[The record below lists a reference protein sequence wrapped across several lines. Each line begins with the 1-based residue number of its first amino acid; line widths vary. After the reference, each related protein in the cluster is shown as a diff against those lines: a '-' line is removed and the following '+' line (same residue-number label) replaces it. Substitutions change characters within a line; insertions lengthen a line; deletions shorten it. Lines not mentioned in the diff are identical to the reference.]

1 LAGRWRSAASQR
13 LCAAHWG
20 PPPDERCAWDATVR
34 KSPGTWRKG
43 MRAASSENRD
53 PRTREN
59 RGRKRSP
66 TVSKIRTNSD
76 QSKLSHTSQFTVIE
90 CPFACPIPY
99 IYVLHPASTTP
110 RISPTMHYALRT
122 HSLQYLHFLHYLH
135 YLHCHSYLHYT
146 LPPVNAYRSWRWP
159 RTATAC
165 THQQS
170 MPSAFGGIVR
180 LPLEADRFRCK
191 LVLPAGS
198 ATEPADSIDAER
210 LRSLVSQKPL

>member
-1 LAGRWRSAASQR
+1 MCCILPPLLHEYLP
-13 LCAAHWG
+13 LC
-20 PPPDERCAWDATVR
+20 
-34 KSPGTWRKG
+34 
-43 MRAASSENRD
+43 
-53 PRTREN
+53 
-59 RGRKRSP
+59 
-66 TVSKIRTNSD
+66 
-76 QSKLSHTSQFTVIE
+76 
-90 CPFACPIPY
+90 
-99 IYVLHPASTTP
+99 TT
-110 RISPTMHYALRT
+110 HYALTT

-135 YLHCHSYLHYT
+135 YLHYLHCHPYLTYT

>member
-1 LAGRWRSAASQR
+1 MCVGCDRAEIPWDLAERNACSELREPRSANAREPRAKTSPTAVKLKNKDELRSIKTQSHVTVHSDR
-13 LCAAHWG
+13 VSLCMSYSIYICAASCLHY
-20 PPPDERCAWDATVR
+20 
-34 KSPGTWRKG
+34 S
-43 MRAASSENRD
+43 
-53 PRTREN
+53 
-59 RGRKRSP
+59 
-66 TVSKIRTNSD
+66 TN
-76 QSKLSHTSQFTVIE
+76 
-90 CPFACPIPY
+90 
-99 IYVLHPASTTP
+99 
-110 RISPTMHYALRT
+110 ISHYALRTT

>member
-1 LAGRWRSAASQR
+1 MCVGCDRAEIPWDLAERNACSELREPRSANAR
-13 LCAAHWG
+13 
-20 PPPDERCAWDATVR
+20 ERE
-34 KSPGTWRKG
+34 P
-43 MRAASSENRD
+43 RAKTFSHC
-53 PRTREN
+53 T
-59 RGRKRSP
+59 
-66 TVSKIRTNSD
+66 SKIRTNSD

>member
-1 LAGRWRSAASQR
+1 MAGRWRSAASQR

-59 RGRKRSP
+59 ARAKTFSHCVKNKDELRSIKTQSHV
-66 TVSKIRTNSD
+66 TVHSDRVSLCMSYSIYICAASCLHYSTN
-76 QSKLSHTSQFTVIE
+76 
-90 CPFACPIPY
+90 
-99 IYVLHPASTTP
+99 
-110 RISPTMHYALRT
+110 ISHYALRTT